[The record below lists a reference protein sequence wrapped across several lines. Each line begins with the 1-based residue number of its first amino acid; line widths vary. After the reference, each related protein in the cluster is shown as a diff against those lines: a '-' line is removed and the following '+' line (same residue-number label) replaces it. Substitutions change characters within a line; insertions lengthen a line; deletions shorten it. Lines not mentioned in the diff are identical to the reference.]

1 MTAICYKFFEVYKS
15 IKSKSKIVDHKKEF
29 TYTVQLIKQN
39 HKSFIRFGQSALA
52 QIRYAEIISL
62 TFHQ

>member
-1 MTAICYKFFEVYKS
+1 MTAICYKFYEVY
-15 IKSKSKIVDHKKEF
+15 KSKSKIVDHKKKF